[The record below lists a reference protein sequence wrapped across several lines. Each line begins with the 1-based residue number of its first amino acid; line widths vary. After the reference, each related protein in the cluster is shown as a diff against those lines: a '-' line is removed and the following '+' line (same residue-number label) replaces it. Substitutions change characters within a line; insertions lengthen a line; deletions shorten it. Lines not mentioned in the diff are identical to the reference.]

1 MKPLAA
7 AAALLLLAAPAA
19 GAAGAAPGQTAQP
32 AAASLAGTWD
42 LTWQTRKGPRRE
54 GRLVIAQ
61 QGAAITGE
69 IHGRGSVKAKGSVAG
84 PAFTLRGRRMAVPY
98 TIAGRVSGA
107 RMEGT
112 IKVLTV
118 TRHFT
123 GVRRP

>member
-19 GAAGAAPGQTAQP
+19 APGQAPPP
-32 AAASLAGTWD
+32 AAASVAGTWD
-42 LTWQTRKGPRRE
+42 LTWQTKKGPRRE

-61 QGAAITGE
+61 RGAAISGE
-69 IHGRGSVKAKGSVAG
+69 IHGRGSVKAKGHVAG
-84 PAFTLRGRRMAVPY
+84 AAFTLRGRRMAVPY
-98 TIAGRVSGA
+98 IITGRVAGH

-112 IKVLTV
+112 IKVLSV

-123 GVRRP
+123 GARSR